1 MNIRQRIT
9 GGVVSM
15 LCLGFLVTA
24 TILPAEAGWGSVQ
37 LIHGK
42 KSPSRQVQPRVPQ
55 AGRPL
60 SSSPAFV
67 DRGMPIGERPFAQPF
82 VDRGPSVSERPLAPI
97 GGGAQVA
104 PGAVPFV
111 WCQGEW
117 VRIDTPHH
125 RCPSH

>member
-1 MNIRQRIT
+1 MNIRQRIL
-9 GGVVSM
+9 GGFVSV

-24 TILPAEAGWGSVQ
+24 TILPAEAGRGSVQ

-42 KSPSRQVQPRVPQ
+42 KPPPREAQPSVPQ

-60 SSSPAFV
+60 SSPPAFV
-67 DRGMPIGERPFAQPF
+67 DRGLPISERPFAQPF

-117 VRIDTPHH
+117 VRIDSPRHS
-125 RCPSH
+125 CPSH